1 MSRGRTLPTRTTATR
16 AEASRACPPTDL
28 ARRAAKPG
36 TTSRDWRAGGTS
48 GRRRARPRDAPVSPP
63 PPRATSSSGRSWSSA
78 RASPGRRATTRRPRV
93 RPRTKTRPRLL
104 PGAPEAVLRTAAKGT
119 TSTRLPALATA
130 TVTEQKSVS
139 CARKRDEKKPNA
151 TTTTTTSTFA
161 ASASI
166 RYGAKRW
173 NLSRPRPSQTR
184 TPRTVR
190 SAISA
195 ANAANANAAN
205 SLPAALSTSGARAR
219 GGTCTFRAP
228 LCTSRRDVRPI

>member
-36 TTSRDWRAGGTS
+36 TTSRDWSAGGTS

-63 PPRATSSSGRSWSSA
+63 PPRATSSSGRLWSSA

-93 RPRTKTRPRLL
+93 RPRMKTRPRLL

-119 TSTRLPALATA
+119 TATTA
-130 TVTEQKSVS
+130 TSTVTEKKSVS
-139 CARKRDEKKPNA
+139 CARKRDKKKPNA
-151 TTTTTTSTFA
+151 TTTTTSTFA